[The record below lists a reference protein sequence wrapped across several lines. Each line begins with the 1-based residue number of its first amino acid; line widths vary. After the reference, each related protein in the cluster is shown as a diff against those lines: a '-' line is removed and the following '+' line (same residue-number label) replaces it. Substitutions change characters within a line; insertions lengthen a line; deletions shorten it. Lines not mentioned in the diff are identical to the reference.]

1 MQRYLKIP
9 VMQSIKSVHHPTK
22 DQLAAL
28 AEAFSTHWHVMNS
41 GYFEASL
48 PFVNQQYTEA
58 LLYAK

>member
-1 MQRYLKIP
+1 
-9 VMQSIKSVHHPTK
+9 MQSIKSVHHPTK